1 MPTRWERELRRLR
14 EAPVP
19 LEGLRRRA
27 QRPPRQATVSR
38 PPSERWIAGIVA
50 LAIVLLVGVL
60 VWDVFE
66 GFGDA
71 GPASAEPPPPVSGP
85 VSLWLSAER
94 VPPGDAELVAML
106 VDHEGVEAT
115 FGPHVVVDHWDGR
128 EWVPHGELVMCMD
141 HWHCTARILPPGE
154 IGGVPG
160 IGLGARPGT
169 PGPVER
175 FSTAGLDPGW
185 YRVSQ
190 TANEG
195 VVARGV
201 FEVATDADAPVPL
214 WRVDVPAISVAP
226 ALLPPVGGEVLLY
239 PLVPPGSDGGLS
251 RDDILRAVEGMSET
265 ARIERWDGSTWE
277 AVTEVDLLRVPDAD
291 SFSRKGVVPEL
302 EEGVYRLVRGGPER
316 SHIGQFWID
325 DSV

>member
-19 LEGLRRRA
+19 LEGLRERA
-27 QRPPRQATVSR
+27 QAPVRQETVSR
-38 PPSERWIAGIVA
+38 PPSERWIAGIVS
-50 LAIVLLVGVL
+50 LLVVVVVGVL

-106 VDHEGVEAT
+106 VDHEGVEAM
-115 FGPHVVVDHWDGR
+115 FGVHALVDRWDGR

-141 HWHCTARILPPGE
+141 HWHCTARIQPPGE
-154 IGGVPG
+154 IDGVPG
-160 IGLGARPGT
+160 LGLQALPGA
-169 PGPVER
+169 PGPAER
-175 FSTAGLDPGW
+175 FSTAGLEVGW

-195 VVARGV
+195 VVASGV
-201 FEVATDADAPVPL
+201 FEVAAEADPPIPL
-214 WRVDVPAISVAP
+214 WNVDAPAISVGP
-226 ALLPPVGGEVLLY
+226 ALLPPDGGEVLLY
-239 PLVPPGSDGGLS
+239 PLVPPGADGSLS
-251 RDDILRAVEGMSET
+251 REDMLRAVEELSEE
-265 ARIERWDGSTWE
+265 ARIERWVGSRWE
-277 AVTEVDLLRVPDAD
+277 LVATIDLARVPGD
-291 SFSRKGVVPEL
+291 SLQRTATIPPL
-302 EEGVYRLVRGGPER
+302 AEGAYALVRVGSPRG
-316 SHIGQFWID
+316 HVGQFWVD